1 MIMGVVL
8 VAFSAAALWTLSG
21 PRPAPSELIIK
32 ADIITMTPDLPRAE
46 AIHIADGRIQ
56 HVGSM
61 DELRTLAPP
70 RTVVVEMKDTVITP
84 GLIEPHTH
92 PDAAAVLATTIDVSG
107 FRHTSRAKCMN
118 ALANG
123 AKRFSL
129 APWTIAFGWDPVMVK
144 DLSPPTLTELDTI
157 SPTKPLVVLTQMMHD
172 AYANSAAL
180 AAAGIDEQ
188 TQNPVGGEFVR
199 DADGRLTGT
208 VREVAAIDRLL
219 AAMPPPPK
227 GSAELLLALQYS
239 RYARAGYTTLGAL
252 GPASNLEDPIGLME
266 RLALDPE
273 IPVRTVV
280 YALPAQ
286 LAGSEPPPSSHR
298 FRLRGVKFWMDGSPY
313 AGGAAWADPY
323 ENSPLVVDRLH
334 LGRDHRPAL
343 NYGAEEFRAMF
354 LEHHGQGRHIAVHVQ
369 GERAI
374 DRVLDTVEFAQ
385 SRFPRP
391 EARHRLEHNALIT
404 QDQLVRARELGV
416 TVSFFIDHIRFYGD
430 RLPEIVGSTRT
441 QRYMPVGSAL
451 RAGHRASLH
460 SDNPA
465 TPLDPMR
472 VLQTAVA
479 RRTRERQIV
488 VGADQ
493 RISAEQALRAMTI
506 DAAWQLGLE
515 DEVGSI
521 EPGKRADLTML
532 SANPMETAP
541 ERIGEIAILS
551 TWIDGRPA
559 DSRSWRRGNLARAL
573 NTVAGWISLS

>member
-1 MIMGVVL
+1 MTGLAVILFTGGV
-8 VAFSAAALWTLSG
+8 LWSLSG
-21 PRPAPSELIIK
+21 PRHPPSEIIIK
-32 ADIITMTPDLPRAE
+32 ADIITMAPHLPRAE
-46 AIHIADGRIQ
+46 AIHIVDGQIRR
-56 HVGSM
+56 VGSI
-61 DELRTLAPP
+61 DDLLAIAPP
-70 RTVVVEMKDTVITP
+70 QTAVIEMNDTVITP

-107 FRHTSRAKCMN
+107 FRNASRAECMD
-118 ALANG
+118 ALAQG
-123 AKRFSL
+123 AKKFSP
-129 APWTIAFGWDPVMVK
+129 APWTIAFGWDPVMVE
-144 DLSPPTLTELDTI
+144 DLDPPTLAELDAI
-157 SPTKPLVVLTQMMHD
+157 SPDRPLVVLTQMMHD

-180 AAAGIDEQ
+180 AAAGISHSTPD
-188 TQNPVGGEFVR
+188 PVGGEFVR
-199 DADGRLTGT
+199 DNNGELTGT
-208 VREVAAIDRLL
+208 VREVPAINRLL
-219 AAMPPPPK
+219 AAMPPPPA
-227 GSAELLLALQYS
+227 GSAELLLALQYG

-252 GPASNLEDPIGLME
+252 GPASNLEDPIGLMQ

-286 LAGSEPPPSSHR
+286 LDEDRLPPSGDR

-313 AGGAAWADPY
+313 AGGAAWAEPY
-323 ENSPLVVDRLH
+323 ENSALVVDRLH
-334 LGRDHRPAL
+334 LGRDHFPAL
-343 NYGAEEFRAMF
+343 NYDAAAFRALF
-354 LEHHGQGRHIAVHVQ
+354 LEHHRRGRHIAVHVQ

-374 DRVLDTVEFAQ
+374 DRVLDAVAFAQ
-385 SRFPRP
+385 REFPRP

-404 QDQLVRARELGV
+404 EGQLERARELGV

-430 RLPEIVGSTRT
+430 RLPEIVGSERT
-441 QRYMPVGSAL
+441 QRYMPVASAL
-451 RAGHRASLH
+451 RVGHRVSLH

-465 TPLDPMR
+465 TPLDAMR
-472 VLQTAVA
+472 VLQTAVE
-479 RRTRERQIV
+479 RRTRGRNAV

-532 SANPMETAP
+532 SGNPLETAP
-541 ERIGEIAILS
+541 ERIGEIEILS

-559 DSRSWRRGNLARAL
+559 DSRSWRRGNLARVL